1 MTGTSRCPPPP
12 THLARSR
19 ICSPSV
25 RNQVR
30 GTFIDSYGTTNLFLI
45 LIFVTLLM
53 NRVRV
58 AEPMEVVLD
67 FFFIRQFW
75 RVQWVGFSG

>member
-1 MTGTSRCPPPP
+1 M
-12 THLARSR
+12 
-19 ICSPSV
+19 
-25 RNQVR
+25 R
-30 GTFIDSYGTTNLFLI
+30 GTFIDSYGTTNLFLM
-45 LIFVTLLM
+45 LIFVTLPL

-75 RVQWVGFSG
+75 RVQWVGFSE